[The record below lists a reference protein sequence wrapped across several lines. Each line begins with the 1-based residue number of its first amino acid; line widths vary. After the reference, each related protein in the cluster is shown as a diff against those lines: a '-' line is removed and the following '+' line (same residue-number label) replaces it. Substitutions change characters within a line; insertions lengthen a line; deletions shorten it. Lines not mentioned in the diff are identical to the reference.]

1 MSTRQHRQ
9 SKFKPLLIPALSL
22 LVLAYFAFHAVEG
35 TYGLHALEK
44 LEIREAELEQAL
56 AEVRAERAV
65 AEKRISL
72 MRADSLDGDLIDER
86 ARQALNMASDRDL
99 VILLGRQA
107 SQPLQ

>member
-22 LVLAYFAFHAVEG
+22 LVLGYFAFHAVEG
-35 TYGLHALEK
+35 TYGLNALEK
-44 LEIREAELEQAL
+44 LEIRQAELEQAL

-99 VILLGRQA
+99 VILLGPRT